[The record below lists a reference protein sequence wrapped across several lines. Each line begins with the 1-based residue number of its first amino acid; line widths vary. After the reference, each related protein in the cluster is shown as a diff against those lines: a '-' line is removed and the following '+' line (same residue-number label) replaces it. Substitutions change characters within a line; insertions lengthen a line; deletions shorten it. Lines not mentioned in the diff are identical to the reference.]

1 MVLFC
6 LWDVSS
12 VSFLGGEEPPIIYV
26 QDVHII
32 IVECVDGLC
41 GCHRKSLVLLVCPE
55 FLLNMRGA
63 QGGAGLG

>member
-1 MVLFC
+1 MVLFLSLGC
-6 LWDVSS
+6 IFS

-41 GCHRKSLVLLVCPE
+41 GCH
-55 FLLNMRGA
+55 
-63 QGGAGLG
+63 

>member
-1 MVLFC
+1 VVLFLSLGC
-6 LWDVSS
+6 IIS

-41 GCHRKSLVLLVCPE
+41 GCH
-55 FLLNMRGA
+55 
-63 QGGAGLG
+63 